1 MPIASSTHVGIAQIS
16 VIPLEVVDAR
26 LNWFTLRSNP
36 QRKAADKMSDFT
48 TSDDLAL
55 AAFHRAATRVPA
67 YRVLL
72 EEAAIHPEN
81 IRTLADFARLPVL
94 EKQNTFQRFSIE
106 QLCLDGSVGRLGS
119 VLTSS
124 GHSGIFAY
132 GLNEADAFQGTVQWI
147 DDLLDMLFAVRSRPT
162 LLINCLPM
170 GVKVS
175 TQACT
180 LAETSVRP
188 DMAVGLVKAFQKHF
202 SQIIL
207 VGEAAFVKFLLETG
221 QQAGIDWPGHVTH
234 VILGEEPLAENAR
247 TYLERILGIDP
258 RRPETGIVCSSM
270 GVGEIGL
277 NLFSEVPPVAPLIM
291 LRRALHGDA
300 HLREA
305 VLGPVDWVPS
315 LFTYDPSRIFVE
327 FDANGRMILTTLD
340 SRLRLPLIRYATG
353 DCGSL
358 LRLQPHLQSAIENA
372 GISWE
377 SLEGVPIVTIQGR
390 GHHAAAAGT
399 KVYPEAVKEG
409 IYFDPD
415 MARLTTA
422 NFRLVSGHERVR
434 IRIQLSPG
442 VIPKPEIEKGF
453 NDAIS
458 RYVRGSF
465 DVACE
470 PYETFGSGMTLD
482 YERKFDYLGR

>member
-1 MPIASSTHVGIAQIS
+1 MSENS
-16 VIPLEVVDAR
+16 PLQ
-26 LNWFTLRSNP
+26 N
-36 QRKAADKMSDFT
+36 
-48 TSDDLAL
+48 LAL
-55 AAFHRAATRVPA
+55 EAFHRAATRVPA
-67 YRVLL
+67 YRLL
-72 EEAAIHPEN
+72 LNEAAIDPDGIKN
-81 IRTLADFARLPVL
+81 SADFARLPVL
-94 EKQNTFQRFSIE
+94 DKQNTFQRFSIE
-106 QLCLDGSVGRLGS
+106 QLCLDGQVGRLGS

-132 GLNEADAFQGTVQWI
+132 GLNEVDSLPGTAQWI
-147 DDLLDMLFAVRSRPT
+147 DDLLDLLFAVRSRPT

-170 GVKVS
+170 GVKVP
-175 TQACT
+175 THACT

-207 VGEAAFVKFLLETG
+207 VGEAAFVKLLLETG
-221 QQAGIDWPGHVTH
+221 QRAGIDWPGHLTH

-247 TYLERILGIDP
+247 QYLEGILGIDP

-270 GVGEIGL
+270 GVGEVGL

-291 LRRALHGDA
+291 LRRALHGNA
-300 HLREA
+300 FLRDA

-315 LFTYDPSRIFVE
+315 LFAYDPRRIFVE
-327 FDANGRMILTTLD
+327 FDAAGRLILTTLD
-340 SRLRLPLIRYATG
+340 PRLRLPLIRYATG

-358 LRLQPHLQSAIENA
+358 LHLPPHLRPAIEDA

-377 SLEGVPIVTIQGR
+377 SLEQVPIVTIQGR

-409 IYFDPD
+409 IYFDPEL
-415 MARLTTA
+415 ARLITA
-422 NFRLVSGHERVR
+422 NFRLVSGPERVR

-442 VIPKPEIEKGF
+442 IVPGPEIEKRL
-453 NDAIS
+453 NEAIS

-465 DVACE
+465 DVVCE
-470 PYETFGSGMTLD
+470 PYESFGSGMALD

>member
-1 MPIASSTHVGIAQIS
+1 
-16 VIPLEVVDAR
+16 
-26 LNWFTLRSNP
+26 
-36 QRKAADKMSDFT
+36 MSDFT
-48 TSDDLAL
+48 TPDDLVL
-55 AAFHRAATRVPA
+55 AAFHRVAIRVPA

-72 EEAAIHPEN
+72 EEAVIRPEN
-81 IRTLADFARLPVL
+81 VKTAADFASLPVL
-94 EKQNTFQRFSIE
+94 EKHNTFQRFSIE
-106 QLCLDGSVGRLGS
+106 QLCLDGLVGRLGS

-132 GLNEADAFQGTVQWI
+132 GLNEIDTLQGTAQWI
-147 DDLLDMLFAVRSRPT
+147 DDLLDLLFAVRSRPT

-170 GVKVS
+170 GVKVH
-175 TQACT
+175 TRACT

-188 DMAVGLVKAFQKHF
+188 DMAVGLVKTFQKHF

-207 VGEAAFVKFLLETG
+207 VGEAAFVKLLLESG
-221 QQAGIDWPGHVTH
+221 QQAGIDWQGHVTH

-247 TYLERILGIDP
+247 VYLERILGIDP

-291 LRRALHGDA
+291 LRRALHADVR
-300 HLREA
+300 LREA
-305 VLGPVDWVPS
+305 VLGSMDWVPS
-315 LFTYDPSRIFVE
+315 LFTYDPRRIFVE
-327 FDANGRMILTTLD
+327 FDANGRLILTTLD
-340 SRLRLPLIRYATG
+340 PRLRLPLIRYATG
-353 DCGSL
+353 DSGSL
-358 LRLQPHLQSAIENA
+358 LRLRPEQKSAIEDA

-377 SLEGVPIVTIQGR
+377 SLDGMPIVTIQGR
-390 GHHAAAAGT
+390 GHHAAATGT

-409 IYFDPD
+409 IYFDPE

-422 NFRLVSGHERVR
+422 NFRLVSGQERVR
-434 IRIQLSPG
+434 IRIQLSPR

-453 NDAIS
+453 KDAIS

-465 DVACE
+465 EVVCE
-470 PYETFGSGMTLD
+470 PYESFGSGMALD
-482 YERKFDYLGR
+482 YERKFDYLGRY

>member
-1 MPIASSTHVGIAQIS
+1 
-16 VIPLEVVDAR
+16 
-26 LNWFTLRSNP
+26 
-36 QRKAADKMSDFT
+36 MSDH
-48 TSDDLAL
+48 SPPYDLAL
-55 AAFHRAATRVPA
+55 ASFHRAAARVPA

-72 EEAAIHPEN
+72 NEAAISPERIKN
-81 IRTLADFARLPVL
+81 AADFAQLPVL
-94 EKQNTFQRFSIE
+94 EKQNTFRRFPIE
-106 QLCLDGSVGRLGS
+106 ELCLDGQIGRLGS

-124 GHSGIFAY
+124 GHSGVFAY
-132 GLNEADAFQGTVQWI
+132 GLNGVDALPGTVQWI
-147 DDLLDMLFAVRSRPT
+147 DDLLDLLFAVRSRQT

-170 GVKVS
+170 GVKVP

-207 VGEAAFVKFLLETG
+207 VGEAAFVKLLLETG
-221 QQAGIDWPGHVTH
+221 QRAGIDWQGHVTH

-247 TYLERILGIDP
+247 TYIERILGIDP
-258 RRPETGIVCSSM
+258 LRPETGIVYSSM

-277 NLFSEVPPVAPLIM
+277 NLFSEVPPIAPLIM
-291 LRRALHGDA
+291 LRRALHRDVRLRDA
-300 HLREA
+300 VIGSA
-305 VLGPVDWVPS
+305 DWVPS
-315 LFTYDPSRIFVE
+315 LFTYDPRRIFVE
-327 FDANGRMILTTLD
+327 FDAASRLILTTLD
-340 SRLRLPLIRYATG
+340 PRLRLPLIRYATG
-353 DCGSL
+353 DCGSVVR
-358 LRLQPHLQSAIENA
+358 LRPELQAAIEDA

-377 SLEGVPIVTIQGR
+377 SLTQIPIVTVQGR

-415 MARLTTA
+415 LARLTTA
-422 NFRLVSGHERVR
+422 NFRLVSGPERVR

-442 VIPKPEIEKGF
+442 IAAGPDVEKGF
-453 NDAIS
+453 KDAIS
-458 RYVRGSF
+458 LYVRGSF

-470 PYETFGSGMTLD
+470 PYESFGSGMALD
-482 YERKFDYLGR
+482 YERKFDYLGP

>member
-1 MPIASSTHVGIAQIS
+1 
-16 VIPLEVVDAR
+16 
-26 LNWFTLRSNP
+26 
-36 QRKAADKMSDFT
+36 MSDNLQLAN
-48 TSDDLAL
+48 LAL
-55 AAFHRAATRVPA
+55 EAFQRAAARVPA
-67 YRVLL
+67 YRLL
-72 EEAAIHPEN
+72 LNEATIHPES
-81 IRTLADFARLPVL
+81 IKTPADFARLPVL
-94 EKQNTFQRFSIE
+94 EKQNTFQRFPIE
-106 QLCLDGSVGRLGS
+106 QLCLDGKIGQLGS

-132 GLNEADAFQGTVQWI
+132 GLNAVDSLPETVQWI
-147 DDLLDMLFAVRSRPT
+147 DDLLDLLFAVRSRPT

-170 GVKVS
+170 GVKVH

-221 QQAGIDWPGHVTH
+221 ERAGIDWQGILTH

-247 TYLERILGIDP
+247 TYLEGILGIDP
-258 RRPETGIVCSSM
+258 LRPETGIVCSSM

-277 NLFSEVPPVAPLIM
+277 NLFSEIPPVAPLIM
-291 LRRALHGDA
+291 LRRALHLDVR
-300 HLREA
+300 LRES
-305 VLGPVDWVPS
+305 VLGPMDWVPS
-315 LFTYDPSRIFVE
+315 LFTYDPRRIFVE
-327 FDANGRMILTTLD
+327 FDAAGRLILTTLD
-340 SRLRLPLIRYATG
+340 PRLRLPLIRYATG

-358 LRLQPHLQSAIENA
+358 LRFRPELQLPFENA
-372 GISWE
+372 GLSWK
-377 SLEGVPIVTIQGR
+377 SLTQLPIVTIQGR

-409 IYFDPD
+409 IYFDPAL
-415 MARLTTA
+415 ARLTTA
-422 NFRLVSGHERVR
+422 NFRLVSGPECVR

-442 VIPKPEIEKGF
+442 VIPGQEMEKAF
-453 NDAIS
+453 TEAIS
-458 RYVRGSF
+458 RYARGSF
-465 DVACE
+465 DVVCE
-470 PYETFGSGMTLD
+470 TYESFGSGMSLD